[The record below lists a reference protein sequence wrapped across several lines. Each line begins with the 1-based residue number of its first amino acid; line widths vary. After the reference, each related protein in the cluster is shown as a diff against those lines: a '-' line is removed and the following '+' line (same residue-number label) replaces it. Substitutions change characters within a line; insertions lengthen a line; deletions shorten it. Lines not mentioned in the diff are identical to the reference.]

1 MYVEFHNAIGQFINY
16 RIILSEL
23 HPGRILYL
31 AVPAEIYH
39 TFVSYLNIV
48 VSEKIACKY
57 DLNDYIN
64 GLKDGQ
70 IGTLI
75 VAVEPQI

>member
-1 MYVEFHNAIGQFINY
+1 
-16 RIILSEL
+16 
-23 HPGRILYL
+23 
-31 AVPAEIYH
+31 
-39 TFVSYLNIV
+39 V

-64 GLKDGQ
+64 GLEDGQ

-75 VAVEPQI
+75 VAVDLKIRIAGYWLKEARLWTLAIF